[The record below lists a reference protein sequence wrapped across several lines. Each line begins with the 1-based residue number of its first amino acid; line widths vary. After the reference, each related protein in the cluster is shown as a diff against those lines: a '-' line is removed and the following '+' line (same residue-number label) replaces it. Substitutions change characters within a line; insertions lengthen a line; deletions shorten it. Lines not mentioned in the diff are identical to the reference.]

1 MSVLKRQMFKGGGFA
16 HRGTGITTGLVPVQR
31 FDDGGD
37 VGRKTMKD
45 FFEENREMLGQYYQE
60 QEPQSRLAAASPAL
74 LALSSALLSGKS
86 YQGGLGG
93 GLDILGQGL
102 EKATPYFDQ
111 MVKARRSEKNAQR
124 KEQFNLDM
132 QALEWARADKA
143 AEDKKYE
150 PITFGDTLLRLTPEG
165 TYETISTKP
174 SKLVEAYD
182 NELGENVFVPESLIR
197 ADIAA
202 VGQPVPPGEEP
213 YAQRYRVKRTVDKD
227 KLVEAYDTEKK
238 TYTWVPE
245 DTLMEMAKAGAADP
259 NYTPRYIAKAPDTK
273 LVTMYHEDLKK
284 NVLLFE
290 SDVVDSISK
299 GENKYSAK
307 REGLDTVK
315 EVHSK
320 SLDANI
326 FVTQGNLL
334 ADMQKDPAERDFS
347 EAKENTVYKT
357 FYDPTLDQ
365 NVLAT
370 DQDVTDRLNNTDL
383 DPFGPKKADK
393 SDTILTMWNKKE
405 KHNMLVTE
413 AEVLEDMKKS
423 LEQRNFEPEHKQDP
437 TKSAIN
443 TETDQ
448 LEFVTNKQIAES
460 GGKYIPAIIGNTLTI
475 GENGEVVMK
484 STLMGAGMDQDD
496 VSQKTKDLNQA
507 LEDLT
512 IFATSTLKD
521 MENINN
527 IDRAFGVSGWLI
539 DFNNKYLTQL
549 GTPFDENSAKIRND
563 ILELSNRVMRLVTQD
578 QRFTNEDRDFI
589 NRMMGQAAVDKLQS
603 YDQVLIGVQQ
613 ITTMLEDRAA
623 EVSGTRGMKA
633 SHEMDVE
640 EMIAAYNNYRKVN
653 GIEWDGSD
661 EFTIQSNL
669 PKLNKRQLERRLE
682 IYHPDE
688 WAKIQSG
695 VYN

>member
-1 MSVLKRQMFKGGGFA
+1 
-16 HRGTGITTGLVPVQR
+16 
-31 FDDGGD
+31 
-37 VGRKTMKD
+37 
-45 FFEENREMLGQYYQE
+45 
-60 QEPQSRLAAASPAL
+60 
-74 LALSSALLSGKS
+74 
-86 YQGGLGG
+86 
-93 GLDILGQGL
+93 
-102 EKATPYFDQ
+102 

-124 KEQFNLDM
+124 KDQFNLDM

-182 NELGENVFVPESLIR
+182 NELGENVFVTESLIR
-197 ADIAA
+197 ADMEAA
-202 VGQPVPPGEEP
+202 GQPVLPGEEP

-227 KLVEAYDTEKK
+227 KLVEAYDTQKK

-259 NYTPRYIAKAPDTK
+259 NYTPLYIAKAPDTK
-273 LVTMYHEDLKK
+273 LVTMYDEGLKK

-290 SDVVDSISK
+290 SNVVDSISK

-347 EAKENTVYKT
+347 QPKENTVYKT

-383 DPFGPKKADK
+383 DPFEPKKADK
-393 SDTILTMWNKKE
+393 SDTILTMWNKNE
-405 KHNMLVTE
+405 KHNMLGTE
-413 AEVLEDMKKS
+413 AEVLEDMKKP

-443 TETDQ
+443 TETNQ

-460 GGKYIPAIIGNTLTI
+460 DGKYIPAIIGNTLTI
-475 GENGEVVMK
+475 GKNGEVVMK
-484 STLMGAGMDQDD
+484 STLMGTGVDQDD
-496 VSQKTKDLNQA
+496 VSQKTKDLSFA

-512 IFATSTLKD
+512 IFATDTLQT
-521 MENINN
+521 MENDNN

-539 DFNNKYLTQL
+539 DFNNKYLTQI
-549 GTPFDENSAKIRND
+549 GTPFDEDSAKIRND
-563 ILELSNRVMRLVTQD
+563 ILELSNRVMRLVTAD
-578 QRFTNEDRDFI
+578 QRFTNEDRAFV
-589 NRMMGQAAVDKLQS
+589 NRMIGQAAVDKLQS
-603 YDQVLIGVQQ
+603 YDQVLLGVQQ
-613 ITTMLEDRAA
+613 VTTMLQDRAA
-623 EVSGTRGMKA
+623 EVAGVRGMKA

-640 EMIAAYNNYRKVN
+640 EMIAAYNNYRKAN
-653 GIEWDGSD
+653 GIEWEGSD
-661 EFTIQSNL
+661 TFTIQSNL
-669 PKLNKRQLERRLE
+669 PTFNKRQLERRLE
-682 IYHPDE
+682 IYHPE
-688 WAKIQSG
+688 VWAKIQSG
-695 VYN
+695 EF

>member
-1 MSVLKRQMFKGGGFA
+1 MSVFNRRMFNRGGYV
-16 HRGTGITTGLVPVQR
+16 HRGTGITSGLTPVQR
-31 FDDGGD
+31 FDNGGEGD
-37 VGRKTMKD
+37 RKTMQD
-45 FFEENREMLGQYYQE
+45 FFQENREMLSQYYQ
-60 QEPQSRLAAASPAL
+60 PQQPQNRFAAASPAL
-74 LALSSALLSGKS
+74 LALGSALLSGKS

-102 EKATPYFDQ
+102 DKATPYFDQ
-111 MVKARRSEKNAQR
+111 MLQARRSEKNAQR

-132 QALEWARADKA
+132 QALEYARADKA
-143 AEDKKYE
+143 ADDKKYE
-150 PITFGDTLLRLTPEG
+150 PITFGDTLLRLTPDG

-182 NELGENVFVPESLIR
+182 NELGENVFVTESLIR
-197 ADIAA
+197 ADMEAA
-202 VGQPVPPGEEP
+202 SAPVAPGQES
-213 YAQRYRVKRTVDKD
+213 YAQRYAVKRTVDKD
-227 KLVEAYDTEKK
+227 KLVEAYDTKK
-238 TYTWVPE
+238 RTYTWVPE

-273 LVTMYHEDLKK
+273 LVTMYNEGLKK

-347 EAKENTVYKT
+347 QPKENTVYKT

-383 DPFGPKKADK
+383 DPFEPKKADK
-393 SDTILTMWNKKE
+393 SDTILTMWNKNE

-413 AEVLEDMKKS
+413 AEVLEDMKKP

-496 VSQKTKDLNQA
+496 VSQKTKDLNLA

-512 IFATSTLKD
+512 IFATGTLKD
-521 MENINN
+521 MENEKN

-549 GTPFDENSAKIRND
+549 GTPFDENAAKIRND
-563 ILELSNRVMRLVTQD
+563 ILELSNRVMRLVTAD
-578 QRFTNEDRDFI
+578 QRFTNEDREFI

-623 EVSGTRGMKA
+623 EVAGARGMKA

-640 EMIAAYNNYRKVN
+640 EMIAAYNNYRKAN
-653 GIEWDGSD
+653 GIEWEGSD
-661 EFTIQSNL
+661 TFTIQSNL
-669 PKLNKRQLERRLE
+669 PTFNKRQLERRLE
-682 IYHPDE
+682 IYHPE
-688 WAKIQSG
+688 VWAKIQSG
-695 VYN
+695 EF

>member
-1 MSVLKRQMFKGGGFA
+1 MFKGGGFA
-16 HRGTGITTGLVPVQR
+16 HRGTGITSGLVPVQQ
-31 FDDGGD
+31 FDNGGD

-111 MVKARRSEKNAQR
+111 MVQARRSEKNAQR

-197 ADIAA
+197 ADIEAA
-202 VGQPVPPGEEP
+202 NQPVPPGEES
-213 YAQRYRVKRTVDKD
+213 YAQRYRVKRTIDQD
-227 KLVEAYDTEKK
+227 KLVEAYDTKNK

-259 NYTPRYIAKAPDTK
+259 NYTPRYVAKAPDTK
-273 LVTMYHEDLKK
+273 LVTMYHKDLKK

-290 SDVVDSISK
+290 SDVVNSINK
-299 GENKYSAK
+299 GEDKYSEK
-307 REGLDTVK
+307 RDGLDTVK

-320 SLDANI
+320 ALNANI

-347 EAKENTVYKT
+347 QPKANTVYKT
-357 FYDPTLDQ
+357 FYDPALQQ

-370 DQDVTDRLNNTDL
+370 DQDVTDRLNDPDL
-383 DPFGPKKADK
+383 APFEPKKADQ

-405 KHNMLVTE
+405 QHNMLVTE
-413 AEVLEDMKKS
+413 AEVLKDMKKP
-423 LEQRNFEPEHKQDP
+423 LEQRNFEPEHKQDA

-443 TETDQ
+443 TETNQ
-448 LEFVTNKQIAES
+448 LVFVTNKQIAES
-460 GGKYIPAIIGNTLTI
+460 DGKYIPAIIGNTLTI
-475 GENGEVVMK
+475 GENGEVMMK
-484 STLMGAGMDQDD
+484 EKFLGTGMDQDD
-496 VSQKTKDLNQA
+496 VSAKTKDLNMA

-512 IFATSTLKD
+512 IFATGTLKD

-549 GTPFDENSAKIRND
+549 GTPFDENAAKIRND
-563 ILELSNRVMRLVTQD
+563 ILELSNRVMRLVTAD
-578 QRFTNEDRDFI
+578 QRFTNEDREFI

-603 YDQVLIGVQQ
+603 YDQVLMGVQQ

-623 EVSGTRGMKA
+623 EVAGTRGMKA

-669 PKLNKRQLERRLE
+669 PKINKRQLERRLE
-682 IYHPDE
+682 IYHPE
-688 WAKIQSG
+688 VWKTIQSG
-695 VYN
+695 EF

>member
-1 MSVLKRQMFKGGGFA
+1 
-16 HRGTGITTGLVPVQR
+16 
-31 FDDGGD
+31 
-37 VGRKTMKD
+37 
-45 FFEENREMLGQYYQE
+45 
-60 QEPQSRLAAASPAL
+60 
-74 LALSSALLSGKS
+74 
-86 YQGGLGG
+86 
-93 GLDILGQGL
+93 
-102 EKATPYFDQ
+102 
-111 MVKARRSEKNAQR
+111 
-124 KEQFNLDM
+124 
-132 QALEWARADKA
+132 
-143 AEDKKYE
+143 
-150 PITFGDTLLRLTPEG
+150 
-165 TYETISTKP
+165 
-174 SKLVEAYD
+174 
-182 NELGENVFVPESLIR
+182 
-197 ADIAA
+197 
-202 VGQPVPPGEEP
+202 
-213 YAQRYRVKRTVDKD
+213 
-227 KLVEAYDTEKK
+227 
-238 TYTWVPE
+238 
-245 DTLMEMAKAGAADP
+245 
-259 NYTPRYIAKAPDTK
+259 
-273 LVTMYHEDLKK
+273 
-284 NVLLFE
+284 
-290 SDVVDSISK
+290 
-299 GENKYSAK
+299 
-307 REGLDTVK
+307 
-315 EVHSK
+315 
-320 SLDANI
+320 
-326 FVTQGNLL
+326 
-334 ADMQKDPAERDFS
+334 MQKDPAERDFS
-347 EAKENTVYKT
+347 QPKENTVYKT

-496 VSQKTKDLNQA
+496 VSQKTKDLNLA

-512 IFATSTLKD
+512 IFATGTLKD

-563 ILELSNRVMRLVTQD
+563 ILELSNRVMRLVTAD
-578 QRFTNEDRDFI
+578 QRFTNEDREFI